1 MENIDSNAKKIVS
14 LHFGELTVEREHIFT
29 FNDGMLGFDNLKE
42 YVLISE
48 EETIPFKWLISID
61 EPEIGFPVLSP
72 WHIDLNY
79 NPGKNFN
86 FDVEVLFVVVTLEN
100 QDGNMTAN
108 MKAPIILNVQEQTGK
123 QIILPGD
130 RFSANL
136 VIPIKSEKGD

>member
-1 MENIDSNAKKIVS
+1 MENNDSNTKKIVS
-14 LHFGELTVEREHIFT
+14 LHFGELTIDKEHIFT
-29 FNDGMLGFDNLKE
+29 FPDGMLGFENLKE

-72 WHIDLNY
+72 WHIDLKY

-86 FDVEVLFVVVTLEN
+86 FDYEVLFVVVTLEN

-108 MKAPIILNVQEQTGK
+108 MKAPIILNVEEQNGK

-136 VIPIKSEKGD
+136 IIPINKEKGD